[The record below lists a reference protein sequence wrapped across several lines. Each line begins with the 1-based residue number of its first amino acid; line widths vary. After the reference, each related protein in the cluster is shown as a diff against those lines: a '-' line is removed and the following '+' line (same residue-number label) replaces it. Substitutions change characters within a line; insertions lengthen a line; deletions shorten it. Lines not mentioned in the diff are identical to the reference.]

1 MVGTVFYADSNGM
14 FFFREMKNENVNSSS
29 KLIFPIYICEEIQT
43 LFFAD
48 GSEVVRLG

>member
-1 MVGTVFYADSNGM
+1 MDGTVFYADSNGM
-14 FFFREMKNENVNSSS
+14 SVFFREMK
-29 KLIFPIYICEEIQT
+29 KLQLFKSYFSPSICEEIQT